1 MPERLW
7 KFVEEWRAK
16 GVDISDNEADD
27 IYRYCIRKMEV
38 AKVESPDEY
47 IDLLYPDEVRNY
59 LFRLSINATTMLR
72 KFRKEVGEDVFNM
85 YASSVPSTVS

>member
-1 MPERLW
+1 MPEGLW

-16 GVDISDNEADD
+16 GADISDNEADD

-38 AKVESPDEY
+38 AKVKNPDEY

-59 LFRLSINATTMLR
+59 LLKLSINATTMLR
-72 KFRKEVGEDVFNM
+72 QLRKEVGEDVFNM